1 MGRIFDIHAANQY
14 RTWQQSLK
22 GKAMEKWLEESIH
35 SLLKPQ
41 PGERV
46 LDIGCGEGNHLL
58 LLNRLGLSIAGI
70 DASPYMVNRAM
81 ERLGNRCE
89 LKIARAENLP
99 FDDNEFDLAIMINT
113 AEFLEAPLE
122 ALKEAG
128 RVARRKVFVVTLNN
142 FSWYC
147 LSSKAMG
154 PFRRF
159 PFQDTRFYN
168 LWSLKALIQVAMG
181 DVPINWRS
189 GQFTSPFMWKVGPGF
204 EGLCRR
210 LRVPWGAFLGLSAE
224 TKYWVRTEQHPLK
237 VALKKTDPFIVNGIT
252 REGENRL
259 KGRNHHA
266 GSLPL

>member
-1 MGRIFDIHAANQY
+1 MGRIFDIHAANHY
-14 RTWQQSLK
+14 RAWQQSLK
-22 GKAMEKWLEESIH
+22 GKAMERWLEESIL

-89 LKIARAENLP
+89 LKIARAEDLP
-99 FDDNEFDLAIMINT
+99 FEDNEFDLAIMVNT
-113 AEFLEAPLE
+113 VEFLETPVE
-122 ALKEAG
+122 AFKEAG
-128 RVARRKVFVVTLNN
+128 RVARRKVFVGTLNN

-147 LSSKAMG
+147 FSSKAMS

-159 PFQDTRFYN
+159 PFQDTHFYS
-168 LWSLKALIQVAMG
+168 LWSLRALIQVAMG
-181 DVPINWRS
+181 DVPITWRS
-189 GQFTSPFMWKVGPGF
+189 GQFTPPFMWKIGPGF
-204 EGLCRR
+204 EGLCRQ
-210 LRVPWGAFLGLSAE
+210 LHIPWGAFLGLSAE
-224 TKYWVRTEQHPLK
+224 TKYWVRTDQHPLK
-237 VALKKTDPFIVNGIT
+237 VALKKTEPSVANGIT
-252 REGENRL
+252 REGKNL
-259 KGRNHHA
+259 GKGRGHHA